1 MSATKKK
8 TTVVDSVKI
17 TLALLTSKATA
28 MLSAMQKSEGE
39 TLDFVVHAA
48 EGVRTE
54 LVESAASALTS
65 AGITEKSGVKPSFT
79 GMERYVR
86 ECVKYRALYSVDDLL
101 TIPASARNFQ
111 IVASA
116 LKFVGETVGEGKS
129 AKKFTKAGVTRLL
142 KKANVQAS
150 DVKSATGQAVGG
162 GTGNNSNSGS
172 GNSDDSGSGSGG
184 ELVSNFTVHLANANT
199 ILRRMAEGGADLG
212 KNERAAIVSNIR
224 GLIAHVDA
232 ADLRTICTFCT
243 TRLNSMEKG
252 ADTKGKAS
260 AKNGRAKTPKTASSK
275 KSPAK
280 VKKAS

>member
-8 TTVVDSVKI
+8 TTIVDSVKI

-28 MLSAMQKSEGE
+28 MLSAMQKDETA

-65 AGITEKSGVKPSFT
+65 AGITEKSGVKPSFS

-101 TIPASARNFQ
+101 SIPASARNFQ

-129 AKKFTKAGVTRLL
+129 AKKFTKAGITRLL

-162 GTGNNSNSGS
+162 GTGNPNSGS
-172 GNSDDSGSGSGG
+172 SNSDDSGSGS
-184 ELVSNFTVHLANANT
+184 ELASNFTVHLANANT

-232 ADLRTICTFCT
+232 SDLRVISTFCT

-252 ADTKGKAS
+252 ADTKGRAS
-260 AKNGRAKTPKTASSK
+260 AKNGRAKTPKTASSR

-280 VKKAS
+280 AKKAS